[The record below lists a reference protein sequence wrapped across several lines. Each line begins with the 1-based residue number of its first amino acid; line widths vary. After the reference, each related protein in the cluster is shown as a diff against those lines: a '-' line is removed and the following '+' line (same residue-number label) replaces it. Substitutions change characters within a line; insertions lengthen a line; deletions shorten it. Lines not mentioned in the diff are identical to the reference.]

1 MGLNT
6 MEIAVE
12 EFVRLIQK
20 LKLHEKFSVDVLQM
34 VETVNMLPK
43 SEANI
48 GWGFTVY
55 TCFMQFIIRKNSA
68 KKIKVSFF
76 IGCQFKECPKVT

>member
-48 GWGFTVY
+48 GWGFTV
-55 TCFMQFIIRKNSA
+55 
-68 KKIKVSFF
+68 
-76 IGCQFKECPKVT
+76 